1 MGECTALELMEKVA
15 DQLKLARPSSIL
27 ATDPQTRQLLEF
39 LNLAGEEIAKAQV
52 WEELVAEIIIEF
64 GAPTTMAVDTVAAD
78 RTITVA
84 DSSAI
89 SAAGA
94 AVWAV
99 SGNGVQIG
107 CRVASVTNATTI
119 ELTEAVDVTQSGAT
133 FTFTQDSFDLPA
145 DYYADV
151 PQTQWDRRFQWRMIG
166 PDTPQRDQQLR
177 SGIVALGPRRRFRQT
192 GFPKRF
198 RIWPPPTAS
207 SDYPGTLVREYR
219 SKYWVN
225 SAADVRKRLFTA
237 NDDEH
242 VYPSDQ
248 MLVNGVKW
256 RYWQIN
262 GLAYADFRDEYYEEI
277 QGEKA
282 VNQGDAPVL
291 STNSRPVSHLISA
304 ANVQDGNFPSE

>member
-1 MGECTALELMEKVA
+1 MGECTALELLGKAA
-15 DQLKLARPSSIL
+15 DQLKLARPTSVL

-39 LNLAGEEIAKAQV
+39 LNLAGEEIAKAKI
-52 WEELVAEIIIEF
+52 WEELVAELIIEF
-64 GAPTTMAVDTVAAD
+64 GAPTQMLVDTVAGD
-78 RTITVA
+78 STITVA
-84 DSSAI
+84 SSAVI

-94 AVWAV
+94 ASWAV

-107 CRVASVTNATTI
+107 CRVASVTNSTTI
-119 ELTEAVDVTQSGAT
+119 ELTETVDVSQSGAT
-133 FTFTQDSFDLPA
+133 FTFVQDSFDLPA

-151 PQTQWDRRFQWRMIG
+151 PQTQWDRRFQWRMLG

-219 SKYWVN
+219 SKYWVERA
-225 SAADVRKRLFTA
+225 SGVRDRLFTA
-237 NDDEH
+237 NDDGH

-262 GLAYADFRDEYYEEI
+262 GLAYEDFRRDYFEEI
-277 QGEKA
+277 EGEKA

-291 STNSRPVSHLISA
+291 STNSRGASHLISS